1 MAVFNAN
8 TQTLAANEVVIFQNT
23 TCKCNANI
31 KHNSGNGVFSL
42 KGSGNCCN
50 PARYRVAF
58 HGVFTTTGTD
68 PIRLALVVDGEYAP
82 SDIISTPPVAAGTVL
97 DGTIVTDIVV
107 NCCCS
112 KVAVRALTAVPL
124 TAGRLIIDRIA

>member
-1 MAVFNAN
+1 MAVYTANA
-8 TQTLAANEVVIFQNT
+8 QTVAANSVAIFQNT
-23 TCKCNANI
+23 TCKQNCNI
-31 KHNSGNGVFSL
+31 KHNTGTGVFSL
-42 KGSGNCCN
+42 KGSGSCCN

-68 PIRLALVVDGEYAP
+68 PIQLALTVDGEYSP

-97 DGTIVTDIVV
+97 DGTIVTEVVV

-124 TAGRLIIDRIA
+124 TAGKLIIDRIA